1 MAPTTITDS
10 FDQLFMQRA
19 LQLAKRGM
27 GWTNPNPMVGSV
39 VVKDQ
44 QIIGEGW
51 HKAVGQP
58 HAEIEALK
66 ACEQSPQ
73 GATLY
78 VTLTPCNHHGRT
90 PPCTQAITQA
100 GIKRVV
106 IAAAD
111 PTAHA
116 QTSIQVLQQHG
127 IQITTDVFAEEAQ
140 ALNLAFYHQAE
151 NNSMYVHAKWAM
163 SLDGRMAVQ
172 AGDDPA
178 LSSPQSLARSHQWRQ
193 YCDAIL
199 VGVHTVIHDNPQ
211 LTTRYIDSPL
221 KPKHPARIILDP
233 SGKTPLHSR
242 VLDNAAKTLL
252 ITSDQVS
259 EQWMRHINY
268 CGHQI
273 KQYPLDA
280 LGLLPLHQIIQELY
294 DVGIG
299 SMLVEGGEST
309 RDYFLDQSLVHGMSV
324 CLSPYIIGQKNKR
337 KKQKWSLQQYQLFA
351 EDCYLTYK

>member
-1 MAPTTITDS
+1 MAPKTITDS
-10 FDQLFMQRA
+10 FNQLFMQRA
-19 LQLAKRGM
+19 LQLAKRGI
-27 GWTNPNPMVGSV
+27 GWTNPNPMVGCV
-39 VVKDQ
+39 IVKDQ

-58 HAEIEALK
+58 HAEIEALN

-90 PPCTQAITQA
+90 PPCTQAIMQA

-111 PTAHA
+111 PTPHA
-116 QTSIQVLQQHG
+116 QASLEVLQQNG
-127 IQITTDVFAEEAQ
+127 IQITTDVFSEETW
-140 ALNLAFYHQAE
+140 ALNPAFYHQAK

-172 AGDDPA
+172 AGDDPV

-199 VGVHTVIHDNPQ
+199 VGANTVIHDDPQ
-211 LTTRYIDSPL
+211 LTTRYIDASL
-221 KPKHPARIILDP
+221 KPKHPVRIILDP
-233 SGKTPLHSR
+233 NGKTPLHSR
-242 VLDNAAKTLL
+242 VLDETAKTLM
-252 ITSDQVS
+252 ITSDKIS
-259 EQWMRHINY
+259 NQWVHHIY
-268 CGHQI
+268 HRGHQV

-280 LGLLPLHQIIQELY
+280 LGLLPLQQILQDLY
-294 DVGIG
+294 NTGMG
-299 SMLVEGGEST
+299 SVLVEGGEIT
-309 RDYFLDQSLVHGMSV
+309 RDHFFDQSLVHGISV
-324 CLSPYIIGQKNKR
+324 CVSPYMIGQKNQS
-337 KKQKWSLQQYQLFA
+337 KKQKWSLQQHQLLS